1 MDALSTG
8 GIEGFR
14 DEFNALGE
22 EMQQAILEESPALKK
37 FFRNLEDGAADSEQA
52 IDDLDK
58 EIKGLNLKKLQRDG
72 KVWDDVVDAMEDAGK
87 GGKDFTKSYGA
98 VIEQVEGL
106 NEAMGALTAIQNG
119 SLTSAEDLTDAY
131 DVLASYT
138 GVSADALRNNLDPA
152 IWAISSDMDMA
163 SMSASYLCN
172 WLWSTAGVTFSA
184 GNWQAQLAALAG
196 SADATTANVARLV
209 QTMLQCAGASLSLD
223 GDTIKVNWGSG
234 SYTPPSARS
243 SGSRSSGGGGSSKS
257 QNSSVSVSSD
267 IEKMLDKMDGVM
279 DIEDHRRQMAQL
291 AQDYHDA
298 RGEIQGVLLYLEKE
312 RAIVL
317 ENSGMLETYIAT
329 LETQIEAKK
338 KILAQ
343 NAEGSTQYQ
352 QAMADLAALQE
363 QHQEYSEQLLQNK
376 IDLEELEQAMED
388 QRDAIR
394 DMEIDLRELI
404 HEAIMDREELE
415 RSMLEGRIEFEEE
428 ILDVLTRRYEEE
440 RDQLLELAEVKR
452 EALNNEL
459 TLLDE
464 QLEARK
470 RLNEEEDRAALLA
483 EKEAQLARIAADPTR
498 KKEELAL
505 REEIA
510 ELREE
515 IAWDLAEK
523 EVDAQ
528 KEAIEAQITSIDDYI
543 EYVEGYYEELLANPR
558 KLMEEMQNLLTST
571 DADILAWLEK
581 NHQDYQTA
589 TDATRQEMSQGWQ
602 DMLDQMRGHTQT
614 YWDEVES
621 IIAQGD
627 DAIIQFLMDN
637 SADYKEAGHLQ
648 AAAYVD
654 EWKQLLEDLRN
665 AYKQVAGDI
674 TTYDYTPTTSTTTS
688 DSSSSSSSSSSS
700 TKKTKRFVA
709 SGTGYAEAAKST
721 ATSITY
727 SGAAYI
733 KDPKSDYWY
742 KKSDARLIDAGR
754 TYYWK
759 TGTTR
764 YVKKYL
770 EGGLATGTGL
780 AWVDG
785 STSRPERILS
795 PYQTE
800 LFEDLL
806 KTLHSIRTIQT
817 PAAVVRPHL
826 PDQQQPSYHIDSI
839 TVQVQKLESE
849 QDYEEMAERVGEHI
863 MNKVS
868 RGMTVGGIRL
878 G

>member
-1 MDALSTG
+1 M
-8 GIEGFR
+8 
-14 DEFNALGE
+14 
-22 EMQQAILEESPALKK
+22 
-37 FFRNLEDGAADSEQA
+37 
-52 IDDLDK
+52 
-58 EIKGLNLKKLQRDG
+58 
-72 KVWDDVVDAMEDAGK
+72 
-87 GGKDFTKSYGA
+87 
-98 VIEQVEGL
+98 
-106 NEAMGALTAIQNG
+106 
-119 SLTSAEDLTDAY
+119 
-131 DVLASYT
+131 
-138 GVSADALRNNLDPA
+138 
-152 IWAISSDMDMA
+152 
-163 SMSASYLCN
+163 
-172 WLWSTAGVTFSA
+172 
-184 GNWQAQLAALAG
+184 
-196 SADATTANVARLV
+196 
-209 QTMLQCAGASLSLD
+209 
-223 GDTIKVNWGSG
+223 
-234 SYTPPSARS
+234 
-243 SGSRSSGGGGSSKS
+243 
-257 QNSSVSVSSD
+257 
-267 IEKMLDKMDGVM
+267 
-279 DIEDHRRQMAQL
+279 
-291 AQDYHDA
+291 
-298 RGEIQGVLLYLEKE
+298 
-312 RAIVL
+312 
-317 ENSGMLETYIAT
+317 
-329 LETQIEAKK
+329 
-338 KILAQ
+338 
-343 NAEGSTQYQ
+343 
-352 QAMADLAALQE
+352 
-363 QHQEYSEQLLQNK
+363 
-376 IDLEELEQAMED
+376 
-388 QRDAIR
+388 
-394 DMEIDLRELI
+394 
-404 HEAIMDREELE
+404 
-415 RSMLEGRIEFEEE
+415 
-428 ILDVLTRRYEEE
+428 LTRRYEEE

-528 KEAIEAQITSIDDYI
+528 KEAIEAQISSIDDYI
-543 EYVEGYYEELLANPR
+543 EYVKGYYEELLANPR

-571 DADILAWLEK
+571 DADIIAWLEK

-637 SADYKEAGHLQ
+637 SADYKEAGRLQ

-654 EWKQLLEDLRN
+654 EWKKQLEDLRN

-674 TTYDYTPTTSTTTS
+674 TTYDYTPTTSATTS
-688 DSSSSSSSSSSS
+688 DSSSSSSS
-700 TKKTKRFVA
+700 KKTTKRFVT
-709 SGTGYAEAAKST
+709 SGTGYAEAAKRT

-733 KDPKSDYWY
+733 KDPKSNYWY
-742 KKSDARLIDAGR
+742 KKADARLIDGGR

-770 EGGLATGTGL
+770 EGGLATGTGF

-806 KTLHSIRTIQT
+806 KTLHSIRTIQM